1 MIIGK
6 TDGHIEESNGNNYLI
21 FSSTDKNKE
30 VLTKC
35 TELWDEMK
43 YLIQAINDSKVVEY
57 GKDFMEIRFESEDNL
72 SFRILKLHMLTV
84 IVRSVFEED
93 GKYYPETFLRRMFT
107 WVIKLLQY
115 DRIDASAGIDIKKTD
130 VSKECM
136 ICHYWYFKD
145 TGYKFK
151 THVCN
156 GCHDVL
162 MMDYELK
169 NIAILIKS
177 VDYRCVLWA
186 VTKNDAINMLGNFK
200 VDDKATLWIW
210 ILVEIKHFW
219 SN

>member
-93 GKYYPETFLRRMFT
+93 GKYYPETFFRRMFT
-107 WVIKLLQY
+107 
-115 DRIDASAGIDIKKTD
+115 
-130 VSKECM
+130 
-136 ICHYWYFKD
+136 
-145 TGYKFK
+145 
-151 THVCN
+151 
-156 GCHDVL
+156 
-162 MMDYELK
+162 
-169 NIAILIKS
+169 
-177 VDYRCVLWA
+177 
-186 VTKNDAINMLGNFK
+186 
-200 VDDKATLWIW
+200 
-210 ILVEIKHFW
+210 
-219 SN
+219 